1 MILLVNTGLVSGK
14 NLKTL
19 GFVQGVV
26 IHQGSGGGTAGTYGV
41 TSLKAMGGGGDLLT
55 SMLEKARKEAQDKLR
70 DEAKKLGA
78 DAVVNVTYH
87 SAMVSANAAE
97 IVYSGTAVKYT
108 RGNSN
113 N

>member
-1 MILLVNTGLVSGK
+1 MVLLVNTEHISGK

-26 IHQGSGGGTAGTYGV
+26 MHQGSTGGTAGTYGV

-55 SMLEKARKEAQDKLR
+55 SMLEKAREEAQDKLR
-70 DEAKKLGA
+70 DAAKKLGA

-87 SAMVSANAAE
+87 SSMVSSSATE
-97 IVYSGTAVKYT
+97 IVYSGTAVKYV
-108 RGNSN
+108 RG
-113 N
+113 

>member
-1 MILLVNTGLVSGK
+1 MVSLVNTEHISGK
-14 NLKTL
+14 NLKML
-19 GFVQGVV
+19 GFVQGVA

-55 SMLEKARKEAQDKLR
+55 GMLEKAREEAQDKLR
-70 DEAKKLGA
+70 AAAKKLGA

-87 SAMVSANAAE
+87 SAMVSANATE

-108 RGNSN
+108 RGAQS
-113 N
+113 